1 MWWCDVMNYKYDVF
15 LSYSSFDNVYAEQIR
30 QNLIENKIKVYESN
44 KLFTG
49 ASFKESIE
57 NAIENTE
64 YFVFICTR
72 QGLMNHYNNI
82 CCPNGGPFNF
92 VDEEILFASKCA
104 INNGLKIL
112 PVIITETTGD
122 ENIDYLVEDIFLKT
136 VKSIKCSNIEYI
148 QTTLVNIIAKNRKIV
163 ELFSKAE
170 QAWNYGAYE
179 QAYNYYLSLVGLV
192 DGEAKLNCYDR
203 AANCCEKVGK
213 WEEAKKL
220 YHLSNNEQALKRVK
234 NNTKSKEPIKPKE
247 VNQELLYKIANYCDA
262 SIDLF
267 YELLK
272 DNQSPEGLNCL
283 KTSYTRL
290 LNYCKIIGGM
300 DDVISS
306 ALSKMK
312 ESEKEFAKGNLV
324 TEETKID
331 IIKPYR
337 TYLGLEFPESDNYD
351 VFISYKSEDEM
362 LARRVYDY
370 LLSEGKRVFFA
381 CEVLPDMGKT
391 EYRDAIMDALDHSQ
405 HFVLVTSK
413 LDYITSN
420 WVKEEWSFYVSKLI
434 EDNHKGNITIIVHDD
449 FKVDKNQLPPNLRY
463 KQRLLMS
470 NFKESLLK
478 YLQQ

>member
-1 MWWCDVMNYKYDVF
+1 MNYKYDVF
-15 LSYSSFDNVYAEQIR
+15 LSYSSYDNNIVSLFKKELEKNELNYFTAEKIDIGYDFKQG
-30 QNLIENKIKVYESN
+30 IEQ
-44 KLFTG
+44 
-49 ASFKESIE
+49 
-57 NAIENTE
+57 AIVSSE
-64 YFVFICTR
+64 YFIFICSSEFLR
-72 QGLMNHYNNI
+72 QHHSNWFGVGDANVSHVEM
-82 CCPNGGPFNF
+82 
-92 VDEEILFASKCA
+92 EIQYASKCA
-104 INNGLKIL
+104 LYNAVKII
-112 PVIITETTGD
+112 PVVVTRRFGD
-122 ENIDYLVEDIFLKT
+122 EKVSGLICDLFDENTKT
-136 VKSIKCSNIEYI
+136 ISGSNIKD
-148 QTTLVNIIAKNRKIV
+148 V
-163 ELFSKAE
+163 SKKVLDILNNNQKKKDLLMEAE
-170 QAWNYGAYE
+170 QARIYGAYE
-179 QAYNYYLSLVGLV
+179 QAYNKYLALV
-192 DGEAKLNCYDR
+192 DFVEGEAKINCYDR
-203 AANCCEKVGK
+203 AANCCEKTGK

-220 YHLSNNEQALKRVK
+220 YHLSKNEPALMRLE
-234 NNTKSKEPIKPKE
+234 NISKSKEVIKPKE
-247 VNQELLYKIANYCDA
+247 GNQELLYKIANYCDA

-272 DNQSPEGLNCL
+272 DKQSPEGLNCL
-283 KTSYTRL
+283 KTSYSRL
-290 LNYCKIIGGM
+290 LNYCKTIGGM
-300 DDVISS
+300 EDVISS

-312 ESEKEFAKGNLV
+312 ETETEFSKGIV
-324 TEETKID
+324 STDETNID
-331 IIKPYR
+331 IVKPYR

-370 LLSEGKRVFFA
+370 LLSEGKHVFFA

-420 WVKEEWSFYVSKLI
+420 WVKEEWAFYVSKLI
-434 EDNHKGNITIIVHDD
+434 EDNHKGNLAIIIHDD

>member
-1 MWWCDVMNYKYDVF
+1 MNYKYDVF
-15 LSYSSFDNVYAEQIR
+15 ICYSSRNRDVFLKLKDEFIANDLKVFDTHEIV
-30 QNLIENKIKVYESN
+30 
-44 KLFTG
+44 TG
-49 ASFKESIE
+49 NYSEIIA
-57 NAIENTE
+57 NAILKSK
-64 YFVFICTR
+64 YFIVLLSQEFSESSYV
-72 QGLMNHYNNI
+72 MNEI
-82 CCPNGGPFNF
+82 NF
-92 VDEEILFASKCA
+92 AFMESEKSGVKVIPVAIDEIL
-104 INNGLKIL
+104 NNVEISVILSQKPSLNYYFNRYHILKGSL
-112 PVIITETTGD
+112 NYVVETLLSTIKK
-122 ENIDYLVEDIFLKT
+122 EEK
-136 VKSIKCSNIEYI
+136 VKLLYKE
-148 QTTLVNIIAKNRKIV
+148 AD
-163 ELFSKAE
+163 
-170 QAWNYGAYE
+170 QAWIYGAYE
-179 QAYNYYLSLVGLV
+179 QAYNNYLSLVDLV
-192 DGEAKLNCYDR
+192 EGEAKLICYDR
-203 AANCCEKVGK
+203 AANCCEKAGK

-220 YHLSNNEQALKRVK
+220 YHLSNNEPALMRLE
-234 NNTKSKEPIKPKE
+234 NSSKSKETIKPKE

-283 KTSYTRL
+283 KTSYSRL
-290 LNYCKIIGGM
+290 LNYCKTIGGM

-312 ESEKEFAKGNLV
+312 ESEKEFAKGNLIV
-324 TEETKID
+324 EETKND
-331 IIKPYR
+331 IIKQYR
-337 TYLGLEFPESDNYD
+337 TYLGLEFPKSDNYD

-370 LLSEGKRVFFA
+370 LLGEGKRVFFA

-434 EDNHKGNITIIVHDD
+434 EDNHKGNLAIIIHDD
-449 FKVDKNQLPPNLRY
+449 FKVEKNQLPPNLRY

>member
-1 MWWCDVMNYKYDVF
+1 MSYKYDAF
-15 LSYSSFDNVYAEQIR
+15 LSYSKLDEWYIEQIKKELLK
-30 QNLIENKIKVYESN
+30 NDINFFDFNYNFKITGDIYEQ
-44 KLFTG
+44 
-49 ASFKESIE
+49 I
-57 NAIENTE
+57 TE
-64 YFVFICTR
+64 
-72 QGLMNHYNNI
+72 
-82 CCPNGGPFNF
+82 
-92 VDEEILFASKCA
+92 A
-104 INNGLKIL
+104 INESEYSLIFLSSQMVNSCFISEELSIIESVKHGLK
-112 PVIITETTGD
+112 VIFIALSELITERECD
-122 ENIDYLVEDIFLKT
+122 LLLDSNLNINFYYSVLKGSAT
-136 VKSIKCSNIEYI
+136 DV
-148 QTTLVNIIAKNRKIV
+148 AKIV
-163 ELFSKAE
+163 SQRIKNNTKIIQLYKDAY
-170 QAWNYGAYE
+170 QAWVYGAYE
-179 QAYNYYLSLVGLV
+179 QAYNCYLALV
-192 DGEAKLNCYDR
+192 DLVEDDAKLDCYDR
-203 AANCCEKVGK
+203 AANCCEKTGK

-220 YHLSNNEQALKRVK
+220 YSLSKNELALKRLE
-234 NNTKSKEPIKPKE
+234 NNTKSKEVISPKE

-290 LNYCKIIGGM
+290 LNYCKTIGGM

-312 ESEKEFAKGNLV
+312 ESEKEFAKGKLIV
-324 TEETKID
+324 EETKND
-331 IIKPYR
+331 IIKQYR

-370 LLSEGKRVFFA
+370 LLSEGKRVFLA

-434 EDNHKGNITIIVHDD
+434 EDNHKGNLAIIIHDD

>member
-1 MWWCDVMNYKYDVF
+1 MNYKYDIFICYSSKNRDVF
-15 LSYSSFDNVYAEQIR
+15 LKLKDEFIANNLKVFDSHEIVTGNYSEIIANAILESKYFIVLLSRDFSESTYVMNEVDFALKES
-30 QNLIENKIKVYESN
+30 EKSGIKVIPVVIDELLN
-44 KLFTG
+44 NV
-49 ASFKESIE
+49 EMPSILSQKPLLQ
-57 NAIENTE
+57 
-64 YFVFICTR
+64 Y
-72 QGLMNHYNNI
+72 Y
-82 CCPNGGPFNF
+82 
-92 VDEEILFASKCA
+92 
-104 INNGLKIL
+104 
-112 PVIITETTGD
+112 
-122 ENIDYLVEDIFLKT
+122 
-136 VKSIKCSNIEYI
+136 
-148 QTTLVNIIAKNRKIV
+148 
-163 ELFSKAE
+163 FSKYSILKGSLNYVVEVLLSTIKKEEKVKMLYKEAD
-170 QAWNYGAYE
+170 QAWIYGAYE
-179 QAYNYYLSLVGLV
+179 QVYNYYLSLVGLV
-192 DGEAKLNCYDR
+192 EGEAKLNCYDR
-203 AANCCEKVGK
+203 AANCCEKAGK

-220 YHLSNNEQALKRVK
+220 YRFSNNEPALKRLENDFK
-234 NNTKSKEPIKPKE
+234 LKETIEPKE

-272 DNQSPEGLNCL
+272 DNKSPEGLNCL

-290 LNYCKIIGGM
+290 LNYCKTIGGM

-306 ALSKMK
+306 ALLKMK
-312 ESEKEFAKGNLV
+312 QSEKEFSKSELV
-324 TEETKID
+324 TKETKSC

-370 LLSEGKRVFFA
+370 LLGEGKRVFFA

-434 EDNHKGNITIIVHDD
+434 EENHKGNLAIIIHDD

>member
-1 MWWCDVMNYKYDVF
+1 MNYKYDVF
-15 LSYSSFDNVYAEQIR
+15 LSYSTYDNNIV
-30 QNLIENKIKVYESN
+30 S
-44 KLFTG
+44 LFKNELDKNDINYFTVEKMEIG
-49 ASFKESIE
+49 QEVKQSIE
-57 NAIENTE
+57 QAIVSSEFFI
-64 YFVFICTR
+64 FVCSSEFLR
-72 QGLMNHYNNI
+72 QHHSNLFGVGDANVSHIEM
-82 CCPNGGPFNF
+82 
-92 VDEEILFASKCA
+92 EIQYASKCA
-104 INNGLKIL
+104 LYNAVKII
-112 PVIITETTGD
+112 PVVVTRRFGD
-122 ENIDYLVEDIFLKT
+122 EKVSGLVCDLFDENTKT
-136 VKSIKCSNIEYI
+136 ISGSNIKDLSTKVLDI
-148 QTTLVNIIAKNRKIV
+148 LDKNQKKKALLT
-163 ELFSKAE
+163 EAE
-170 QAWNYGAYE
+170 QARIYGAYE
-179 QAYNYYLSLVGLV
+179 QAYSDYLSLVDLV
-192 DGEAKLNCYDR
+192 EGEAKLICYDR
-203 AANCCEKVGK
+203 AANCCEKAGK

-220 YHLSNNEQALKRVK
+220 YYLSNNEPALMRLE
-234 NNTKSKEPIKPKE
+234 NSSKSKERIKPKE

-283 KTSYTRL
+283 KTSYSRL
-290 LNYCKIIGGM
+290 LNYCKTIGGM
-300 DDVISS
+300 DGVISS

-312 ESEKEFAKGNLV
+312 EAEKEFTKGNLV
-324 TEETKID
+324 AEGTKID

-434 EDNHKGNITIIVHDD
+434 EDNHKGNLVVIIHDD